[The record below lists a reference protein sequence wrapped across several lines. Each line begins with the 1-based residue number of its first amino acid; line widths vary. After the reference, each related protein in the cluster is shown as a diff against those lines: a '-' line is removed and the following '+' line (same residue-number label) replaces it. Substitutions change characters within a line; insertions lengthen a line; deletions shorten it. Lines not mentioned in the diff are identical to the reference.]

1 MSLDSSKSVKRAKT
15 LFAYRVWFL
24 SQVRFS
30 KLDTNN
36 WLPLLAFR
44 KCLMAGEVA
53 PESSMVSVV
62 PTEQGSE
69 VMAAYGIRKTAW
81 SSALAAIRQKALHT
95 SLGLLI
101 NCPQHDRHLARL
113 HSATLES
120 APALFADVA
129 QPTAGLFLPSQQHQ
143 T

>member
-15 LFAYRVWFL
+15 LFAYRNFL

-69 VMAAYGIRKTAW
+69 VMAAYGIRNMACRRSARRR
-81 SSALAAIRQKALHT
+81 SSRSSTWPAIGIIDGGSEKQRD
-95 SLGLLI
+95 LLM
-101 NCPQHDRHLARL
+101 D
-113 HSATLES
+113 
-120 APALFADVA
+120 F
-129 QPTAGLFLPSQQHQ
+129 
-143 T
+143 